1 MKSPGSSVMNC
12 MKGFYYQG
20 EDLLVDKSS
29 SSEQSRGAKDIYIFI
44 YTGLLR
50 DHGITGIAQI

>member
-29 SSEQSRGAKDIYIFI
+29 SSEQSRGAKDIYIYLFI
-44 YTGLLR
+44 QGCFETMGLR
-50 DHGITGIAQI
+50 E